1 VVVRREFA
9 CNRRTSCAISQDEAR
24 VARLIWSVTVT
35 NDIKSDAT
43 ASGHAKAVGEGA
55 GEEDESAELVPTKSK
70 LSEEID
76 RLKRAS
82 IDALSSRERI
92 PQPLFWS
99 LFHSELAGLKKRKHL
114 ERFIEQVFEE
124 SAAQSEPSSAVKK

>member
-1 VVVRREFA
+1 MVVRGEFA

-43 ASGHAKAVGEGA
+43 ASGHAKAINDGSGDD
-55 GEEDESAELVPTKSK
+55 DESAELVPTKSK
-70 LSEEID
+70 LSEELD

-124 SAAQSEPSSAVKK
+124 SASEPKPLSADKK